1 MLLLGLARDRLPE
14 LVKELSVSAV
24 VCDFAP
30 LRVPMGWVNDVS
42 VEMDKLG
49 VPLVQVSV
57 PPMTIGN
64 GVVCSL
70 YCVFYRGKYLTGSEN
85 LICNIFHI
93 IL

>member
-1 MLLLGLARDRLPE
+1 M
-14 LVKELSVSAV
+14 SAI

-57 PPMTIGN
+57 HLMIR
-64 GVVCSL
+64 
-70 YCVFYRGKYLTGSEN
+70 YM
-85 LICNIFHI
+85 
-93 IL
+93 